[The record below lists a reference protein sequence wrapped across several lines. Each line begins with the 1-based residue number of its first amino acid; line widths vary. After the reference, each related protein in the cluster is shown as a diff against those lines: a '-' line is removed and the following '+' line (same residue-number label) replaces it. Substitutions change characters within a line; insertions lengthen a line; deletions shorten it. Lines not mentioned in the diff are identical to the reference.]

1 MILENSTWFH
11 RLKPVR
17 WFQGLSFFL
26 AISCL
31 GFILPS
37 CSVIPSAA
45 NNTANKVQNDSQRPP
60 YTEHDGDAFLNYILG
75 QLYVMEQNWG
85 EAEQAFSKVVKADKK
100 AVDARVFV
108 SHLAVQRGQVDQAIS
123 YTKEVIKLD
132 PNRQKSRVLLASLFS
147 AQKKY
152 KEAAEQ
158 YELILVHDPDDSE
171 VRLSAART
179 YGFLKKPYKAKK
191 VLSPLFKNKKLAWK
205 AYLTLGRVY
214 ASIPDLDSAVKVFY
228 KSKELAPDKVQPVIA
243 LGILLQKQNKPNESA
258 TVYRDYLSDHP
269 ENKVI
274 HSRLGRLLLNQNDR
288 GGALEEFRAISNLA
302 PDNIQA
308 RMTTSLILLSEYKYA
323 EALQELRLAEATEPN
338 NGTIK
343 YYIAQALEFLNNSK
357 QAEKTYHKVLAG
369 TPFYP
374 EAQLRLANIEATS
387 NRTEKAI
394 ERIGKLVKQHPKK
407 IIYLKAL
414 SLIQL
419 RAEKYEDTIKTATRG
434 LNINPDHNELR
445 FNRAMA
451 YDKLNMWPKAEKD
464 LRVYIENNP
473 KDAHAL
479 NYLGYTW
486 AEKNIYL
493 KEAHTLLQ
501 RAIRLAPDDGFVAD
515 SLGWVLYR
523 LKNYKESLQ
532 RMQKAVLLEPKDPT
546 IHEHLGDVLKALG
559 KKQKALDVWEKALQ
573 LDPTNQKLMDKIKKN
588 SQ

>member
-1 MILENSTWFH
+1 MILEYSTWFSK
-11 RLKPVR
+11 LKPTS
-17 WFQGLSFFL
+17 WFQALSFCLAISFLSFFL
-26 AISCL
+26 
-31 GFILPS
+31 PS
-37 CSVIPSAA
+37 CTI
-45 NNTANKVQNDSQRPP
+45 NTQATNASLDQKNAKRQP
-60 YTEHDGDAFLNYILG
+60 YTEYDGDAFLNYILG

-85 EAEQAFSKVVKADKK
+85 EAELAFAKVVKADKR

-108 SHLAVQRGQVDQAIS
+108 SHLAVQRGKVDQAIA
-123 YTKEVIKLD
+123 YTKEVVKLD
-132 PNRQKSRVLLASLFS
+132 PKRQKSRVLLASLLA

-152 KEAAEQ
+152 SQAAVQ
-158 YELILVHDPDDSE
+158 YEIILASDPDDSE

-179 YGFLKKPYKAKK
+179 YGFLKQPYKAKK
-191 VLSPLFKNKKLAWK
+191 VLSPLFDNNKLAWK
-205 AYLTLGRVY
+205 AYLTLGRVF
-214 ASIPDLDSAVKVFY
+214 ASIPDLDSAIKAFY
-228 KSKELAPDKVQPVIA
+228 KSKELAPDKIQPVIA
-243 LGILLQKQNKPNESA
+243 LGILLQKQNKPSESA
-258 TVYRDYLSDHP
+258 TVYRDYLSTHP

-288 GGALEEFRAISNLA
+288 GGALEEFRTISNLA

-338 NGTIK
+338 NGTIQ
-343 YYIAQALEFLNNSK
+343 YYIAQSLEFLNNPK
-357 QAEKTYHKVLAG
+357 QAEKTYHKVLPG

-374 EAQLRLANIEATS
+374 EAQLRLANVEAAS
-387 NRTEKAI
+387 NRIKEAI
-394 ERIGKLVKQHPKK
+394 KRIETLVKQHPKK
-407 IIYLKAL
+407 IVYLKAL

-419 RAEKYEDTIKTATRG
+419 QAENYTATIKTATKG
-434 LNINPDHNELR
+434 LKINPDNSELR

-464 LRVYIENNP
+464 LRIYIENNP

-493 KEAHTLLQ
+493 KEAHTLLE
-501 RAIRLAPDDGFVAD
+501 RAIRIAPEDGFVTD

-532 RMQKAVLLEPKDPT
+532 RMQKAILLEPKDPT

-559 KKQKALDVWEKALQ
+559 KKERALEIWEKALQ
-573 LDPTNQKLMDKIKKN
+573 LDPTNKKLMDKIKKN
-588 SQ
+588 TQ

>member
-1 MILENSTWFH
+1 MNLEFSTWIS
-11 RLKPVR
+11 RLKPAR
-17 WFQGLSFFL
+17 WFQVLSFCVAVSSLSFFL
-26 AISCL
+26 
-31 GFILPS
+31 PS
-37 CSVIPSAA
+37 CTVKPPASKNSAIDQK
-45 NNTANKVQNDSQRPP
+45 TAKRPP

-75 QLYVMEQNWG
+75 QLHVMEQNWG
-85 EAEQAFSKVVKADKK
+85 DAEVAFTKVVKADKK
-100 AVDARVFV
+100 AVDAWVFV
-108 SHLAVQRGQVDQAIS
+108 SHLAVQRGNVDQAVE
-123 YTKEVIKLD
+123 YTKEVINLD
-132 PNRQKSRVLLASLFS
+132 PKRQKSRILLASLLS

-152 KEAAEQ
+152 SQAAVQ
-158 YELILVHDPDDSE
+158 YEIVLSKDPEDVE

-179 YGFLKKPYKAKK
+179 YGFLKQPYKAKK
-191 VLSPLFKNKKLAWK
+191 VLSPLFENKKLAWK
-205 AYLTLGRVY
+205 AYLTLGRVF
-214 ASIPDLDSAVKVFY
+214 ASIPDLDSAIKAFY

-243 LGILLQKQNKPNESA
+243 LGILLQKQNKPEESA

-288 GGALEEFRAISNLA
+288 GGALEEFRTISNLA

-338 NGTIK
+338 NGTIQ
-343 YYIAQALEFLNNSK
+343 YYIAQSLEFLNNPK
-357 QAEKTYHKVLAG
+357 QAEKTYNKVMPG

-374 EAQLRLANIEATS
+374 EAQLRLANIEAAS
-387 NRTEKAI
+387 NRIQKAVKRI
-394 ERIGKLVKQHPKK
+394 EKLVKQHPKK

-419 RAEKYEDTIKTATRG
+419 QAEDYTATIETTTKG
-434 LNINPDHNELR
+434 LNIDPEQSELR

-493 KEAHTLLQ
+493 NEAHTLLK
-501 RAIRLAPDDGFVAD
+501 RAISLAPEDGFVTD

-532 RMQKAVLLEPKDPT
+532 RMQKAILLEPKDPT

-559 KKQKALDVWEKALQ
+559 KKQEALKVWEKALE
-573 LDPTNQKLMDKIKKN
+573 LDPNNQKLMDKIKKN
-588 SQ
+588 TQ